1 MYGKIDTKSS
11 FSGREGKGK
20 PGFYSNIKINDK
32 EYKCPKCDYNSKME
46 RWVENHAT
54 KEKHWASKWHE
65 ESPLYKALLGPRSD
79 KKFHRYFSDESQ
91 VKITELADKL
101 YAEADKEVTNNAYN
115 DYKESSRAVAKFGV
129 ISRRVRDL
137 NSANKI
143 TKGSEKGGYKFNQ
156 KTYGPNESI
165 KLPEHKYVVRWK
177 LPDDFEVIHYY
188 IKYVDPS
195 AGHAGN
201 PTHAL
206 SIYRHLLPDWYNPEK
221 RKESIL
227 KRLDDLQVNG
237 IDSFRDMHYYIE
249 GQKEKQGQKKKKGL
263 IEFLKEKLKKKRVR
277 NRAKIKEVQRILYIP
292 SIHLPRYESDEK
304 KRLNVSKQ
312 RSAIPPNLIHSL
324 DAYHMRWTINQMPQ
338 NSDLWAVH
346 DAFGSHAR
354 DIPKLRKK
362 ITQGFYN
369 LHKELNINDWL
380 EAMITE
386 NMYEQ
391 IYSQNPDPKKKK
403 KHVYKH
409 QLREHLEENKVD
421 LNTISSTHKRG
432 LKPTK
437 KDFVAKLL
445 EQNIRPPQ
453 KWVAE
458 IDPNKMDQSLVD
470 DIKES
475 VFLVD

>member
-1 MYGKIDTKSS
+1 
-11 FSGREGKGK
+11 
-20 PGFYSNIKINDK
+20 
-32 EYKCPKCDYNSKME
+32 
-46 RWVENHAT
+46 
-54 KEKHWASKWHE
+54 
-65 ESPLYKALLGPRSD
+65 
-79 KKFHRYFSDESQ
+79 
-91 VKITELADKL
+91 
-101 YAEADKEVTNNAYN
+101 
-115 DYKESSRAVAKFGV
+115 
-129 ISRRVRDL
+129 
-137 NSANKI
+137 
-143 TKGSEKGGYKFNQ
+143 
-156 KTYGPNESI
+156 
-165 KLPEHKYVVRWK
+165 
-177 LPDDFEVIHYY
+177 
-188 IKYVDPS
+188 
-195 AGHAGN
+195 
-201 PTHAL
+201 
-206 SIYRHLLPDWYNPEK
+206 
-221 RKESIL
+221 
-227 KRLDDLQVNG
+227 
-237 IDSFRDMHYYIE
+237 
-249 GQKEKQGQKKKKGL
+249 
-263 IEFLKEKLKKKRVR
+263 
-277 NRAKIKEVQRILYIP
+277 
-292 SIHLPRYESDEK
+292 
-304 KRLNVSKQ
+304 
-312 RSAIPPNLIHSL
+312 
-324 DAYHMRWTINQMPQ
+324 MPQ

>member
-1 MYGKIDTKSS
+1 
-11 FSGREGKGK
+11 
-20 PGFYSNIKINDK
+20 
-32 EYKCPKCDYNSKME
+32 ME
-46 RWVENHAT
+46 SWVEKHAT
-54 KEKHWASKWHE
+54 NEKHWAPKWHE

-79 KKFHRYFSDESQ
+79 KKLHRYFPDESHN
-91 VKITELADKL
+91 KITELVDKL

-115 DYKESSRAVAKFGV
+115 DYKESSRDVAKFGV

-137 NSANKI
+137 NSSSKI
-143 TKGSEKGGYKFNQ
+143 TKEPKKGHYKFNQ
-156 KTYGPNESI
+156 KTYGPDKSI

-188 IKYVDPS
+188 IKHVEPS
-195 AGHAGN
+195 SGHKGN

-206 SIYRHLLPDWYNPEK
+206 SIYRHLLPDWYDLGK

-227 KRLDDLQVNG
+227 KRLEDLQVKG
-237 IDSFRDMHYYIE
+237 IDSFRDMHHYKE
-249 GQKEKQGQKKKKGL
+249 GQKGQQGL
-263 IEFLKEKLKKKRVR
+263 IEFLKEKLKKERVR
-277 NRAKIKEVQRILYIP
+277 NRAKKIKEVQRILNIP

-304 KRLNVSKQ
+304 ERLRVGKQ

-324 DAYHMRWTINQMPQ
+324 DAYHMRWTINQMPE

-354 DIPKLRKK
+354 DIPKLREK

-369 LHKELNINDWL
+369 LHKERDINDWL

-386 NMYEQ
+386 DMYEQ
-391 IYSQNPDPKKKK
+391 IYSQDPDPKKKK
-403 KHVYKH
+403 KHVYYV
-409 QLREHLEENKVD
+409 QLRDHLKENKVD
-421 LNTISSTHKRG
+421 LNTIPSTRKG
-432 LKPTK
+432 GGKPTK

-445 EQNIRPPQ
+445 EENIRPPQ

-458 IDPNKMDQSLVD
+458 IDHNKMDQSLVD